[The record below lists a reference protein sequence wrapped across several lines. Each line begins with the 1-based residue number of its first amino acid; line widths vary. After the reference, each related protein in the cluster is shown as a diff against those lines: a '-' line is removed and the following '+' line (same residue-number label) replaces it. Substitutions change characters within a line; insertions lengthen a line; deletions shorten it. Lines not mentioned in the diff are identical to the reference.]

1 MKVFHFLKIVYIIR
15 IKRLFDVM
23 NLGLKIIKARKEKG
37 LSQRKLAEKI
47 GVTFQTVSKWELN
60 KSLPDIEKVKK
71 LSEILEKDIYYFVE
85 D

>member
-1 MKVFHFLKIVYIIR
+1 
-15 IKRLFDVM
+15 M
-23 NLGLKIIKARKEKG
+23 NLGIKIIKARKEKG